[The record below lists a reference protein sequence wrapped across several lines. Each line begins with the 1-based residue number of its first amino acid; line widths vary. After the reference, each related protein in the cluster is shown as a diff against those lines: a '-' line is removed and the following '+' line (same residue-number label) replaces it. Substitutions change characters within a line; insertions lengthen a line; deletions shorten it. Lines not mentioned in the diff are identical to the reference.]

1 MPFLPSPLPPAA
13 PFLFPFIPSHLALSV
28 CVCAWVMHEYPRV
41 PINVRGELARVDF
54 FSFNVCP
61 HDCTQ
66 VVSLGGQNLY
76 YRATPLVMNF
86 NFMNN
91 ILFRNKSLC

>member
-54 FSFNVCP
+54 FF
-61 HDCTQ
+61 
-66 VVSLGGQNLY
+66 L
-76 YRATPLVMNF
+76 
-86 NFMNN
+86 
-91 ILFRNKSLC
+91 